1 MNPHQTPYVGRFSI
15 LCLNLSLS
23 HVLESYTDGLV
34 FHTQR
39 RDRDAAAPHK
49 LLNLHLF
56 EH

>member
-1 MNPHQTPYVGRFSI
+1 MNPHQTPNVGRFLI

-23 HVLESYTDGLV
+23 HVLESCTDGLV